1 MNKSL
6 LIIEKMT
13 TFAEKLRNNE
23 SYYKDFKRE
32 VPRISESLF

>member
-6 LIIEKMT
+6 LIIEKIT

-23 SYYKDFKRE
+23 SNYKDFK
-32 VPRISESLF
+32 